1 MTDWHRKGNVRKIN
15 FEAKGDLM
23 KVLLVGASGTIG
35 KRIYDAFAKKHEVI
49 RASRSGADVEV
60 DITDAAS
67 IEKMYKTIENIDA
80 VICAAGPATFGAFG
94 DLTEDD
100 FYVGI
105 RGKMMGQVNLVRI
118 GQKYLNDNGSFTL
131 TTGILAD
138 DPIVSSAAVSL
149 VNGGVNSFTLAAA
162 QELPRGMR
170 VNVVCPT
177 VVEDS
182 AEIYADYF
190 PGFDSAPMEKVVNG
204 YIRSVE
210 TKITGRIIRIY

>member
-1 MTDWHRKGNVRKIN
+1 MKI
-15 FEAKGDLM
+15 
-23 KVLLVGASGTIG
+23 LLIGASGTIG
-35 KRIYDAFAKKHEVI
+35 KRIYDRFAKKHEVV
-49 RASRSGADVEV
+49 RASRNGDDIAV

-67 IEKMYKTIENIDA
+67 IQKMYESVKDVDA
-80 VICAAGPATFGAFG
+80 VICAAGPAKFGAFSE
-94 DLTEDD
+94 LTEED

-118 GQKYLNDNGSFTL
+118 GQKYLNDGGSFTL

-138 DPIVSSAAVSL
+138 EPVFGSVSLSL
-149 VNGGVNSFTLAAA
+149 VNGAVNSFVKAAA

-182 AEIYADYF
+182 AEAYADFF
-190 PGFDSAPMEKVVNG
+190 PGFDPVSMERVVNG
-204 YIRSVE
+204 YVRSVE
-210 TKITGRIIRIY
+210 TRMTGEIIRIY